1 MSDYSFVD
9 YNSENIYNTIIN
21 SLINYCNEP
30 LYPGDERRIFAE
42 GVVSLFNTMYAHFDD
57 AARQRLLRYARGAV
71 LDGIGEL
78 VGAVRLEPQPAS
90 ATFRFSVET
99 AQAENIIIPQ
109 GTRVTS
115 DGTVYFATDTLDVL
129 QAGDTYVDIHATCT
143 EGGSQ
148 YNGLAAGAVNTL
160 VDMIPY
166 ISSAKNTTI
175 TAGGDDGEP
184 YTTEG
189 DDRFRERIRMA
200 PAQFTTAGPESS
212 YRYYAMSAD
221 PDIIDVALEAP
232 EDEPNVV
239 NIYPLMT
246 GGQLPDQDVLD
257 AVEAVC
263 SASDVRPMTDKVN
276 AAAPKTVTYGI
287 NVKYYTLVDEEADCI
302 AAIEGDGGAID
313 QYNEWQQGALNRD
326 VNPDYLRKLML
337 APGDG
342 KTGAYR
348 VDIMSPTYAE
358 VDANEVAR
366 LSGSVTVTHEVL

>member
-90 ATFRFSVET
+90 ATFRFSAET

-175 TAGGDDGEP
+175 TNGGDDGEP

-221 PDIIDVALEAP
+221 PDIIDVSVDAP
-232 EDEPNVV
+232 EDEACVV
-239 NIYPLMT
+239 NIYPLMA
-246 GGQLPDQDVLD
+246 GGQLPDEDVLD
-257 AVEAVC
+257 AVEAAC
-263 SASDVRPMTDKVN
+263 SADDVRPMTDKVN
-276 AAAPKTVTYGI
+276 ALAPETVNYSI

-313 QYNEWQQGALNRD
+313 QYNEWQQGALDRD

-348 VDIMSPTYAE
+348 VDITSPTVAS
-358 VDANEVAR
+358 VGKNQVAR

>member
-78 VGAVRLEPQPAS
+78 VGAVRLEPQAAS

-99 AQAENIIIPQ
+99 AQSENIIIPQ

-263 SASDVRPMTDKVN
+263 SADDVRPMTDKVN
-276 AAAPKTVTYGI
+276 AKAPQTVNYSI

-313 QYNEWQQGALNRD
+313 QYNEWQQGALDRD

-348 VDIMSPTYAE
+348 VDITSPTYAE
-358 VDANEVAR
+358 VDKNEVAR

>member
-78 VGAVRLEPQPAS
+78 VGAVRLEPQAAS

-99 AQAENIIIPQ
+99 AQSENIIIPQ

-189 DDRFRERIRMA
+189 DNRFRNRIRLA
-200 PAQFTTAGPESS
+200 PASLTTAGPKAS
-212 YRYYAMSAD
+212 YEYYAMSAD
-221 PDIIDVALEAP
+221 PDIIDVYVECP
-232 EDEPNVV
+232 EDEPTVV
-239 NIYPLMT
+239 NIYTLLT
-246 GGQLPDQDVLD
+246 GGALPDNDVLEKVQ
-257 AVEAVC
+257 AAC
-263 SASDVRPMTDKVN
+263 SPDDVRPMTDKVT
-276 AAAPKTVTYGI
+276 AKKPTQKSYDI
-287 NVKYYTLVDEEADCI
+287 NIKYYTTAADEAAVI
-302 AAIEGDGGAID
+302 AAVEDDGGAVD
-313 QYNEWQQGALNRD
+313 QYIEWQCGELGRD
-326 VNPDYLRKLML
+326 INPDELRKFVLV
-337 APGDG
+337 PGDD

-348 VDIMSPTYAE
+348 VDITSPTYTAIA
-358 VDANEVAR
+358 DTEVAKF
-366 LSGSVTVTHEVL
+366 SGTLTVTHEVV

>member
-1 MSDYSFVD
+1 MSEYNFVD
-9 YNSENIYNTIIN
+9 YNSENIYNTIVG
-21 SLINYCNEP
+21 SLISYCNEP

-42 GVVSLFNTMYAHFDD
+42 GVVSLFNMMYAHFDD

-71 LDGIGEL
+71 LDGIAEF

-99 AQAENIIIPQ
+99 AQSENIIIPQ

-221 PDIIDVALEAP
+221 PDIVDVALEAP

-246 GGQLPDQDVLD
+246 GGALPEEDVLS
-257 AVEAVC
+257 AVEAAC

-276 AAAPKTVTYGI
+276 ALAPETVEYSVE
-287 NVKYYTLVDEEADCI
+287 VKYYTLIDEEADCVS
-302 AAIEGDGGAID
+302 AMEGEGGAID
-313 QYNEWQQGALNRD
+313 QYNEWQQGALDRD
-326 VNPDYLRKLML
+326 INPDYLRKLML

-348 VDIMSPTYAE
+348 VDITQPTVAS
-358 VDANEVAR
+358 VGKNQVAR
-366 LSGSVTVTHEVL
+366 LSGPVTVTHEVL

>member
-115 DGTVYFATDTLDVL
+115 DGMVYFATDTLDVL

-221 PDIIDVALEAP
+221 PDIVDVALEAP

-239 NIYPLMT
+239 NIYPLMA

-276 AAAPKTVTYGI
+276 AVAPKTVNYSI

-348 VDIMSPTYAE
+348 VDITQPTVAS
-358 VDANEVAR
+358 VGKNQVAR
-366 LSGSVTVTHEVL
+366 LSGPVTVTHEVL